1 MRLFGFVIL
10 HLGIERFL
18 SRPTGD
24 VCLILSLA
32 VPYRH
37 DDFDFVALR
46 TLLYPPRSQGGTS
59 LITLAKYL

>member
-1 MRLFGFVIL
+1 MRLLFRPPFRKYGAFRFISPVMFVSYY
-10 HLGIERFL
+10 H
-18 SRPTGD
+18 
-24 VCLILSLA
+24 SLC
-32 VPYRH
+32 RH